1 MPATESEMKGR
12 IIQAAREEFLRLGF
26 SGVTT
31 DGIAASIG
39 ISKATLYRYFSSK
52 EHLCREVLLG
62 LLRGV
67 ESGLNAL
74 IRDHGPEFI
83 EKLAAILSLI
93 GLELSRM
100 SGLFT
105 LDLQRNAPR
114 TWKDVEAF
122 RQERVLSKL
131 KLILGQGLKSGD
143 FRKDIDQ
150 DFLILLYVTVI
161 QEIMNPATLVRFSLS
176 FPQAFRMIVSMMI
189 EGILTEKG
197 RARYRAA
204 SRRPLGTNL
213 RRPR

>member
-1 MPATESEMKGR
+1 
-12 IIQAAREEFLRLGF
+12 
-26 SGVTT
+26 
-31 DGIAASIG
+31 
-39 ISKATLYRYFSSK
+39 
-52 EHLCREVLLG
+52 
-62 LLRGV
+62 
-67 ESGLNAL
+67 
-74 IRDHGPEFI
+74 
-83 EKLAAILSLI
+83 
-93 GLELSRM
+93 
-100 SGLFT
+100 
-105 LDLQRNAPR
+105 
-114 TWKDVEAF
+114 VEAF